1 MTCSDLTECEGVG
14 WQTTWTSGSFTSYAV
29 PLGTMV
35 LLGFVKE
42 DTGEMVHAW
51 FFETPGS
58 WRLGHPYTL
67 QHQTDAI
74 TATRATDG
82 TMYEG
87 ELVTDLSNYNGGCE
101 CQINDGTPGPWGRI
115 CLRSKT
121 PPSGGWT
128 CTGAGGAV
136 PIEIDFPY
144 IRGWAAGTGCGTSS
158 LSYYNWNS
166 GPNFCSSGYKVII
179 MTNSAVLS

>member
-1 MTCSDLTECEGVG
+1 
-14 WQTTWTSGSFTSYAV
+14 
-29 PLGTMV
+29 
-35 LLGFVKE
+35 
-42 DTGEMVHAW
+42 MVHAW

-136 PIEIDFPY
+136 PIATCPKKVFASFGPLWGCDDKAAD
-144 IRGWAAGTGCGTSS
+144 RGTRFIPQTE
-158 LSYYNWNS
+158 
-166 GPNFCSSGYKVII
+166 
-179 MTNSAVLS
+179 